1 MAIDVKTL
9 RLTVDEYKRYRAEDA
24 MKIKEMG
31 IRLEELTATGKIDA
45 SVEISIQAPIK
56 DTVFLHDTV
65 SENCQKVEIKNEY
78 LSCSGVIQNK
88 HLSCDLHVPV
98 RLQQAFGIEYKHKFL
113 WWRWKVKA
121 VHQTISSD
129 NPDIR
134 ILYSEFIHIEK

>member
-9 RLTVDEYKRYRAEDA
+9 SLSVDEYKRYRAEDA

-78 LSCSGVIQNK
+78 PRYQIVLAEIITKDLDYVTIKKMFDAGIIYAQIGYESASSILLKKINK
-88 HLSCDLHVPV
+88 KKYI
-98 RLQQAFGIEYKHKFL
+98 FE
-113 WWRWKVKA
+113 
-121 VHQTISSD
+121 
-129 NPDIR
+129 
-134 ILYSEFIHIEK
+134 

>member
-78 LSCSGVIQNK
+78 LSFSGVIQNK

-113 WWRWKVKA
+113 WWRWEVKA

-129 NPDIR
+129 NPYIR

>member
-65 SENCQKVEIKNEY
+65 SENCQKVEIKSE
-78 LSCSGVIQNK
+78 
-88 HLSCDLHVPV
+88 LHVPE
-98 RLQQAFGIEYKHKFL
+98 RIQQAYGIQYNHKFL

-129 NPDIR
+129 NPYIR